1 MASTITT
8 TPWRGRKGSRGLT
21 LVELLIA
28 SSLTGLV
35 LAGVLSMFLF
45 LGRTGANVANY
56 ADMETQARL
65 ALERFGQ
72 DARQAGG
79 ITWNS
84 ANSVTLHV
92 NGADIFYTYNSVAR
106 TFSRSVGAVTT
117 VLVEG
122 VTDEFSFTG
131 YTIGGT
137 KVEYDLSTAAGRTSA
152 SGVTKQLQIYFKAS
166 RTDATVARATNT
178 VLSARFI
185 LRNKRV
191 TA

>member
-1 MASTITT
+1 MTTT
-8 TPWRGRKGSRGLT
+8 TPWRGRKGQRGLT

-28 SSLTGLV
+28 SSLSTLV
-35 LAGVLSMFLF
+35 LAGVLAMFLF

-56 ADMETQARL
+56 ADMEAQARL
-65 ALERFGQ
+65 ALEEFGQ
-72 DARQAGG
+72 DARQAAG

-84 ANSVTLHV
+84 AHSVTLHV
-92 NGADIFYTYNSVAR
+92 SGADVFYTYNPVVR
-106 TFSRSVGAVTT
+106 TFSRSVGATT
-117 VLVEG
+117 RVLVEG
-122 VTDEFSFTG
+122 VTDEFAFTG
-131 YTIGGT
+131 YTIGGA
-137 KVEYDLSTAAGRTSA
+137 KVAYDLSTASGRTSA

-166 RTDATVARATNT
+166 RTDNTVARATNT

>member
-1 MASTITT
+1 MASTTIT
-8 TPWRGRKGSRGLT
+8 TPWRGRNGRRGLT
-21 LVELLIA
+21 LVEVLIA
-28 SSLTGLV
+28 SSLTALV
-35 LAGVLSMFLF
+35 FAGVLSMFLF

-56 ADMETQARL
+56 ADMETQARV

-72 DARQAGG
+72 DVRQANG

-84 ANSVTLHV
+84 ASSVTLHV
-92 NGADIFYTYNSVAR
+92 SGTAIVYAYDSGNG
-106 TFSRSVGAVTT
+106 TFSRTVGGLTD

-122 VTDEFSFTG
+122 VTDEFAFTG
-131 YTIGGT
+131 YTIGGAR
-137 KVEYDLSTAAGRTSA
+137 VNYDLSTAGGRTSA
-152 SGVTKQLQIYFKAS
+152 NGVTKQLQIYFRAS

>member
-1 MASTITT
+1 MASMITT

-92 NGADIFYTYNSVAR
+92 NGADIFYTYNPVAR

-137 KVEYDLSTAAGRTSA
+137 KVEY
-152 SGVTKQLQIYFKAS
+152 
-166 RTDATVARATNT
+166 
-178 VLSARFI
+178 
-185 LRNKRV
+185 
-191 TA
+191 